1 MNLHL
6 NVMRGQSYYHIL
18 DFRNYNHNKQ
28 EKGNESIKY
37 ETDAN
42 IFEKS
47 VPKKPMPHKNA

>member
-1 MNLHL
+1 MIKENLNCL
-6 NVMRGQSYYHIL
+6 KIYHIL
-18 DFRNYNHNKQ
+18 DFRNYNHDKQ

-47 VPKKPMPHKNA
+47 VPKKPM